1 MKETKLSIVISEDTL
16 QLISDYLNEIK
27 QNPTIMGQRLRKVF
41 ENTNDIEQLTT
52 ADLINALLKT
62 KKPQIFPE
70 HLKSGLLGNGRD
82 WTKQEAQLLGRIGL
96 KIEVQAYSKQTYN
109 PTLEDKLQS
118 PHPVT
123 VLVTN
128 GALLKGNET
137 GECKDGCDQEEVCE
151 NGSLNKEKLKKYFE
165 ARLLPLLLQANQ
177 DAGNQG
183 GLVTIPGL
191 GAGAFAGG
199 KKFSDGQAITSQ
211 LGNIYREIIAENKDK
226 LKNIKGIIYDKF
238 DPPVSEPIV
247 ISGSNIKFIEEA
259 CSNDKGKQRIGSGQ
273 LALPEEHDKAFKGCK
288 LYTVIAGDHVAFP
301 GNDMYLNSCHTHEGG
316 IGARTNLL
324 GVITGIEGEYIEQEA
339 KFLPKEDPTKTW
351 NYYCKTN
358 EACLGVETVTIAGK
372 NGTIKKEQ
380 YQHSNGYNPAYLDAY
395 KTTYDNIPVPTAFTD
410 AITATPIAAAVVEN
424 TEAQRKQE
432 KEKTR
437 QQLGFNN
444 QTNKYESN
452 KKQKQEQYKQKI
464 QQHCHFSVNFGLNY
478 EGGEKATNPPEI
490 KNYPLWKVMKKIETD
505 APESTTEQKKQKHIA
520 IASIRALIYLKL
532 HKQYAAELAYLYS
545 IEREF
550 IQMKDSVFH
559 QFRLDANNPEN
570 VSHLEKDLLIWRT
583 PAYNPL
589 NNYGIHPNL
598 ANHLEYYLRFNNYQ
612 DGEPWTKKEVLAKL
626 EEDLVAQETL
636 ISTIIDPTLTPQK
649 QDDLLKNFVS
659 KVQTGHTGCAAER
672 LQGALTSLAEG
683 KFSVSKKIDKLLTED
698 NFKELNNYL
707 AQIDEDANQY
717 DPKKIADIYMNL
729 FIQLDG
735 QKILFETN
743 GQEEEIEVSPNNYQ
757 SIINKMRSYLIDVA
771 YIIDE
776 DTAKN
781 FYELP
786 DGFWLFN
793 SQNIPNFIAPKHG
806 SNIGYLE
813 FDDQKTAERSL
824 VFLKHFFATHTDDKV
839 FTNHAKIQNKEGKF
853 VISISEVQYTTFF
866 SYKDSLTTAM
876 QKAGLKHQD
885 PVAPKSAPAIAVP
898 MSISA
903 PTPVPATTPTPLS
916 IPVPAVPVSAVPA
929 PVSAKVNNKTKLENF
944 ASKILAID
952 SEDPSY
958 KCILVNIKE
967 SDSILVVNPDNPI
980 SLSLFNQT
988 LFDRLSAEKK
998 GSDEIIL
1005 QLKDV
1010 EKSSINFSEYI
1021 SQKNNQYSLN
1031 IHTPGKYRKGIQYL
1045 CDQLNGDLPPPSLDL
1060 MIQNYFFPTDK
1071 RKPNPNNQ
1079 YFNQNI
1085 GMIIGQLAH
1094 QNEQTVK
1101 DPLSNIPIKP
1111 IQHHGQIIS
1120 GANILAIYLQACRNA
1135 GIDLFNEPSN
1145 LAYLDELLE
1154 EIPDSNAKASAKQ
1167 KYLAQFEELST
1178 GDHLNDFISG
1188 KLQLSEPEKAFLAH
1202 IDIIPSPT
1210 KLATPPITNPLAK
1223 TFIPLMHVP
1232 TAQTPTNFGLLEDNQ
1247 PIIPQLAN
1255 TASDKKPTF
1264 PSGLQLNR
1272 VNEYY
1277 VPFQLADPNDP
1288 KKSINISAQDYADRL
1303 IEHLK
1308 LLLASNPDLKL
1319 AITYSANNKESHGI
1333 YQSYDE
1339 TVDYQQLQSHG
1350 LEINGGGQAPA
1361 FALLQQAIFRDPD
1374 LRSRVHILPVTTVLH
1389 SATDI
1394 PHAELV
1400 KRDLENIATHLGA
1413 GFMVL
1418 GLTNQQTLPKKR
1430 FAIGGANAAADWF
1443 SGLGQDVN
1451 HILNQLKE
1459 GYIHDVSFTSN
1470 GRGYA
1475 LKQAYDRGKFKAQS
1489 NEVDDRLSQLIE
1501 NLNFDNPDDFNIMAL
1516 YTIENFFVLSTNKEK
1531 HLQNLY
1537 KKINRNI
1544 IKNIINSTDEN
1555 AEDILRI
1562 LVRLSGTSQKDEVYL
1577 LLHRMLFNNEFDGT
1591 QKATIANWFPGIVD
1605 SNTEQF
1611 EIIKVPD
1618 DTQELRSLQVRYIT
1632 NLLSRAIIP
1641 NIPADGFNE
1650 YIQIPNSKT
1659 IVRCSGDIVVAP
1671 NLAAK
1676 HIASNFW
1683 KALFDYFNDNK
1694 KFPDKIRIINR
1705 VNFGN
1710 NHWTSVITEI
1720 ELDPAK
1726 IQKILDALE
1735 IAKQDCIQ
1743 QNSNLSADKL
1753 EQIYNF
1759 LNGSPVDP
1767 CVLPTKDIQIRHY
1780 DSMNP
1785 HGGTSATHDSLTESL
1800 AKLQEDNQDAK
1811 FNLTAKPCIQQTG
1824 LQCGDWTALNGFVA
1838 GILEQ
1843 DPAKIDPKKI
1853 GNLRSISKRC
1863 IDLEQRIQRGE
1874 PITQEQIEEVFSVI
1888 NQSLPKFSSPLTTQL
1903 PQNTAIQQ
1911 QGSSKVVPDTA
1922 SKLTRLSKDFCD
1934 LEDKFQSEKQHDSLS
1949 EIKLPEP
1956 INNQQLQ
1963 EHFED
1968 FDLTKHGLKYQSKT
1982 TSDFK
1987 KTGIL
1992 GEIITTRQI
2001 NNNDQVIPADTT
2013 LAAFR
2018 PSSVECKI
2026 MQNSTNNNGKV
2037 LLGEQQQILLDFLQL
2052 YSKQAIQEKSSSPIV
2067 IEADNFN
2074 PEDLQVLLE
2083 TLINKPIPLI
2093 SLALPPKP
2101 KNVNQQPYTAQDI
2114 NKINQLITQYH
2125 AKQSASFPPK
2135 KPSKK
2140 LH

>member
-1 MKETKLSIVISEDTL
+1 MKETKLSVVISEDTF
-16 QLISDYLNEIK
+16 QLIADYLNEIK
-27 QNPTIMGQRLRKVF
+27 QNPTIMGNRLRKVF
-41 ENTNDIEQLTT
+41 ENTTDIEQLTT
-52 ADLINALLKT
+52 ADLIDALLKT

-70 HLKSGLLGNGRD
+70 NLEYGLLGNGSD

-96 KIEVQAYSKQTYN
+96 QIEVKAYSKQTYN
-109 PTLEDKLQS
+109 PNQEDKLQS

-128 GALLKGNET
+128 GALLKGNAT
-137 GECKDGCDQEEVCE
+137 GECQDGCDQEEVCE
-151 NGSLNKEKLKKYFE
+151 NGYLNKEKLKKYFE

-177 DAGNQG
+177 DAGTQG

-199 KKFSDGQAITSQ
+199 KKFPDGRHITSQ
-211 LGNIYREIIAENKDK
+211 LGNIYREIIAENKDR

-238 DPPVSEPIV
+238 DLPVSEPIV
-247 ISGSNIKFIEEA
+247 IPDSNIKFIEEA
-259 CSNDKGKQRIGSGQ
+259 CSNDNGKQRIGPGQ
-273 LALPEEHDKAFKGCK
+273 LALPEEHDKDFKECK
-288 LYTVIAGDHVAFP
+288 VYTVVAGDHVAFP
-301 GNDMYLNSCHTHEGG
+301 GNDMYINSCRTHEGG
-316 IGARTNLL
+316 VGARTNLL
-324 GVITGIEGEYIEQEA
+324 GVITGIEGEYIEQKA
-339 KFLPKEDPTKTW
+339 KFLPTEDPEKRW
-351 NYYCKTN
+351 DYYCKTN
-358 EACLGVETVTIAGK
+358 EVCLGVETVTIALE
-372 NGTIKKEQ
+372 NGTIKKEP
-380 YQHSNGYNPAYLDAY
+380 YQHSSGYKPAYLDAY
-395 KTTYDNIPVPTAFTD
+395 KTTYDSIPVTTAFTN
-410 AITATPIAAAVVEN
+410 AIAATPIAADVVKN
-424 TEAQRKQE
+424 TEEERRAE

-437 QQLGFNN
+437 KQLGFNN
-444 QTNKYESN
+444 ETQKYEPN
-452 KKQKQEQYKQKI
+452 KQEKQQQYKQQI
-464 QQHCHFSVNFGLNY
+464 QQSCHFSVNFGLNY
-478 EGGEKATNPPEI
+478 EGGEEFTNLAEI
-490 KNYPLWKVMKKIETD
+490 KDYPLWKVMKKIERD
-505 APESTTEQKKQKHIA
+505 APESTLEQQKQKHIA

-532 HKQYAAELAYLYS
+532 NKKYAAELAYIYS

-550 IQMKDSVFH
+550 INSQISMKDSAFH
-559 QFRLDANNPEN
+559 QFRLDANNPKD

-589 NNYGIHPNL
+589 NTYGIHPNL

-612 DGEPWTKKEVLAKL
+612 NGEPWTKKEVLAKL

-636 ISTIIDPTLTPQK
+636 ISTIIDPNLTPQK

-683 KFSVSKKIDKLLTED
+683 KFSVSKKIDKLFTED
-698 NFKELNNYL
+698 SFKELNDYL
-707 AQIDEDANQY
+707 AKIDEDPHHQY

-735 QKILFETN
+735 QKILFGTAPD
-743 GQEEEIEVSPNNYQ
+743 QEEIEVSPNNYQ
-757 SIINKMRSYLIDVA
+757 NIINKTRSYLIDVA
-771 YIIDE
+771 CIIDE

-786 DGFWLFN
+786 DGFWLLN
-793 SQNIPNFIAPKHG
+793 SQNIPNFILPQDG
-806 SNIGYLE
+806 SNIGSLE

-824 VFLKHFFATHTDDKV
+824 VFLKHFFAKHTNDKV

-853 VISISEVQYTTFF
+853 VISISEFQYATFL
-866 SYKDSLTTAM
+866 SYKDRLTTAM
-876 QKAGLKHQD
+876 QTAELTAESDGEFAKHQD
-885 PVAPKSAPAIAVP
+885 LVEPKP
-898 MSISA
+898 A
-903 PTPVPATTPTPLS
+903 PTPVPATTTAPLS
-916 IPVPAVPVSAVPA
+916 VPAVSA
-929 PVSAKVNNKTKLENF
+929 PVSAKVYNKTKLENF

-958 KCILVNIKE
+958 KCILVNIRE
-967 SDSILVVNPDNPI
+967 PDSILVVNPDNSI
-980 SLSLFNQT
+980 SLSLFNKT

-998 GSDEIIL
+998 GSDEIIS
-1005 QLKDV
+1005 QLKGL
-1010 EKSSINFSEYI
+1010 ETSSISLSECI
-1021 SQKNNQYSLN
+1021 SQVDNKYILN
-1031 IHTPGKYRKGIQYL
+1031 GTAPDAYRKGIQYL
-1045 CDQLNGDLPPPSLDL
+1045 CDQLNGDLPPPSLDV
-1060 MIQNYFFPTDK
+1060 MIQNYFFPNNAP
-1071 RKPNPNNQ
+1071 KPEPNNQ

-1111 IQHHGQIIS
+1111 IQHHGQTIS

-1135 GIDLFNEPSN
+1135 EIDLFNEPFN

-1178 GDHLNDFISG
+1178 GNHLKDFISG
-1188 KLQLSEPEKAFLAH
+1188 KLQLSETEKAFLAQ

-1210 KLATPPITNPLAK
+1210 KLATPPKTNP
-1223 TFIPLMHVP
+1223 PP
-1232 TAQTPTNFGLLEDNQ
+1232 TTKLPSETPMNVLIAQTS
-1247 PIIPQLAN
+1247 IS
-1255 TASDKKPTF
+1255 SD
-1264 PSGLQLNR
+1264 
-1272 VNEYY
+1272 
-1277 VPFQLADPNDP
+1277 
-1288 KKSINISAQDYADRL
+1288 
-1303 IEHLK
+1303 
-1308 LLLASNPDLKL
+1308 LLAEYND
-1319 AITYSANNKESHGI
+1319 N
-1333 YQSYDE
+1333 
-1339 TVDYQQLQSHG
+1339 
-1350 LEINGGGQAPA
+1350 
-1361 FALLQQAIFRDPD
+1361 
-1374 LRSRVHILPVTTVLH
+1374 
-1389 SATDI
+1389 
-1394 PHAELV
+1394 
-1400 KRDLENIATHLGA
+1400 
-1413 GFMVL
+1413 
-1418 GLTNQQTLPKKR
+1418 
-1430 FAIGGANAAADWF
+1430 
-1443 SGLGQDVN
+1443 
-1451 HILNQLKE
+1451 
-1459 GYIHDVSFTSN
+1459 
-1470 GRGYA
+1470 
-1475 LKQAYDRGKFKAQS
+1475 
-1489 NEVDDRLSQLIE
+1489 DDHLSQLIE
-1501 NLNFDNPDDFNIMAL
+1501 DLNFNNLNGFDIMAL
-1516 YTIENFFVLSTNKEK
+1516 YEIENFFVLSSNKEK

-1562 LVRLSGTSQKDEVYL
+1562 LVRLSGTSKKDEVYL
-1577 LLHRMLFNNEFDGT
+1577 LLHRMLFNNEFDET
-1591 QKATIANWFPGIVD
+1591 QKATIVNWFPGIVD

-1618 DTQELRSLQVRYIT
+1618 DSQELRSLQVRYIT

-1683 KALFDYFNDNK
+1683 KALFDYFNDNQ

-1726 IQKILDALE
+1726 IKKILDALE
-1735 IAKQDCIQ
+1735 IAKQECIQ

-1785 HGGTSATHDSLTESL
+1785 HGGTSATHDALTESL

-1824 LQCGDWTALNGFVA
+1824 LQCGDWTALNGFIA

-1874 PITQEQIEEVFSVI
+1874 PITQEQIEEVFRVI
-1888 NQSLPKFSSPLTTQL
+1888 NQSFPKFSSPLTTQL

-1911 QGSSKVVPDTA
+1911 KGSSKVVPDTA
-1922 SKLTRLSKDFCD
+1922 SKLKRLSEDFCD
-1934 LEDKFQSEKQHDSLS
+1934 LEGKFQSEKQHDSLS

-1956 INNQQLQ
+1956 INHQQLQ

-2001 NNNDQVIPADTT
+2001 NNNDQVIPPDTT

-2018 PSSVECKI
+2018 PSSVECQI

-2052 YSKQAIQEKSSSPIV
+2052 YSKQAIEEKSSSPIV

-2125 AKQSASFPPK
+2125 AKQSTSFKPK

-2140 LH
+2140 PH